1 MGPHGYDPG
10 PGTGPPRDS
19 QSGVPVRALTPLFM
33 RFGVDAVFAGH
44 DEMFERSEIEG
55 MEVPEVLL
63 GGHHAKID
71 TWRQEHKEKRTKEKR
86 PDLWKKFEKLKES
99 ESNHA

>member
-1 MGPHGYDPG
+1 
-10 PGTGPPRDS
+10 
-19 QSGVPVRALTPLFM
+19 
-33 RFGVDAVFAGH
+33 
-44 DEMFERSEIEG
+44 